1 MGIVRVKLGGGG
13 TGAAQRCNQKPTFDN
28 CRQVPA
34 SSLKAQRKRE
44 GRISCQRWLGGP
56 GVSAVVVVVVVVG
69 GPVGVLLAMTE
80 NRGVCEREKRSNSN
94 DPERGLKNSF
104 FFFFFFSNITKYQV

>member
-13 TGAAQRCNQKPTFDN
+13 TGGAQRCSQKPTFDN

-34 SSLKAQRKRE
+34 SSLRAQRKRE

-56 GVSAVVVVVVVVG
+56 GPGIGDGDDDGNGDGIPAVG
-69 GPVGVLLAMTE
+69 GPVGVLSAMTKQ
-80 NRGVCEREKRSNSN
+80 RV
-94 DPERGLKNSF
+94 
-104 FFFFFFSNITKYQV
+104 